1 VVKPK
6 EIHALITPM
15 KIMKRHLSWVSGAAE
30 STYHEADDPILFCNF
45 KTFGGTESVVN
56 GQIVNIATA
65 TITTWY
71 RQDIQ
76 SPDRLVLLSD
86 NSVWEIIGEPENFE
100 MRGQYMQL
108 RVKKISGG
116 A

>member
-1 VVKPK
+1 MVKPK
-6 EIHALITPM
+6 EIHALITPV
-15 KIMKRHLSWVSGAAE
+15 KIMKRVITWVSGAAE
-30 STYHEADDPILFCNF
+30 SSYIEPDEPILFCNF

-65 TITTWY
+65 TLTTWY

-76 SPDRLVLLSD
+76 SPDRIILLSD
-86 NSVWEIIGEPENFE
+86 NSVWEIIGDPENYE